1 MTKRF
6 SILNIPISI
15 FSKHEDGKWIWWYI
29 GWEYRQLCHLQPFY
43 QTHPA
48 LLDTQQL
55 STIEQRGEI
64 LGLKVWNW
72 TIFGELSLPQLWL
85 SRCVPHKKGQHLM
98 TSKGNIPPL
107 CSVDSQIFHPW
118 PIWSGHSKHSRAE
131 EQPSCWLEVS
141 RKGNP
146 SIFSVGYCQLINREI
161 GASSSLNTL
170 STHSTHFLAAE
181 NTIFIY
187 TILSQYKPFYGQ
199 IISASHTERV
209 IFVPTLFVVG
219 EVVVVV
225 AQESPLDWVCLGLGH
240 SNRGGVGHRGH
251 GGCWEHQ
258 GWHVNTV
265 THRPENS
272 KLCRTELN

>member
-1 MTKRF
+1 MMIYWMGIQTIMSSSAILSNSSSPSGHTTAIYNRATRGNIRIKSVKLNYFWRIVSTSTMAFKMCASQKR
-6 SILNIPISI
+6 
-15 FSKHEDGKWIWWYI
+15 
-29 GWEYRQLCHLQPFY
+29 
-43 QTHPA
+43 
-48 LLDTQQL
+48 
-55 STIEQRGEI
+55 ST
-64 LGLKVWNW
+64 L
-72 TIFGELSLPQLWL
+72 
-85 SRCVPHKKGQHLM
+85 HLM
-98 TSKGNIPPL
+98 TCTGNIPPL

-187 TILSQYKPFYGQ
+187 TILSQYKPFYGL

-209 IFVPTLFVVG
+209 VFVPTLFVVG

-272 KLCRTELN
+272 VRCRTELN